1 MSDQQA
7 TGPSDASPASPPSPP
22 PDTSWYAAAAAMETG
37 PDVPPSEV
45 TEPHRALGFGEAVGA
60 CLRQYGTFSGRAQ
73 RSEYWWWALFNL
85 LVFVAVGLS
94 RGVVGADATAVD
106 VVAVIAGL
114 ALLLPNLAVT
124 VRRLHDVD
132 RSGWW
137 ILINFVPVVGSII
150 LLVFAMLPGTPG
162 ENRFGLAP
170 MPPSLV

>member
-1 MSDQQA
+1 MNDQQA
-7 TGPSDASPASPPSPP
+7 TGPSDTSPPAPP

-37 PDVPPSEV
+37 SDAPPSGV
-45 TEPHRALGFGEAVGA
+45 TEPHRALGFGEAIGA
-60 CLRQYGTFSGRAQ
+60 CLRKYSTFTGRSQ

-94 RGVVGADATAVD
+94 GGVVGADATAVD
-106 VVAVIAGL
+106 VVAVIAAL

-124 VRRLHDVD
+124 VRRLHDID

-137 ILINFVPVVGSII
+137 VLIGFVPVVGSII

-170 MPPSLV
+170 MPPSLI

>member
-7 TGPSDASPASPPSPP
+7 TGPSDATPASPASPP

-37 PDVPPSEV
+37 SDVPPSGV

-60 CLRQYGTFSGRAQ
+60 CLRQYATFAGRAQ

-94 RGVVGADATAVD
+94 RGVVGADATAAD
-106 VVAVIAGL
+106 VVAVFAGL

-124 VRRLHDVD
+124 VRRLHDID

-137 ILINFVPVVGSII
+137 VLVGLVPVVGSII
-150 LLVFAMLPGTPG
+150 LLVFALLPGTPG

-170 MPPSLV
+170 MPPSLT